1 MLERIEMRIT
11 VNIYAYLRCY
21 GTAPDPSI
29 WQKEW
34 DLPEG
39 ASVSDVLGKLKLP
52 KEVRLTVLLNGSS
65 VDKNAL
71 LKEGD
76 IIHVLPQMS
85 GG

>member
-11 VNIYAYLRCY
+11 VNIYAYLRY
-21 GTAPDPSI
+21 YLTAPDKSI

-52 KEVRLTVLLNGSS
+52 KEVRLTVLLNSSS
-65 VDKNAL
+65 VDKNAP

-76 IIHVLPQMS
+76 TIHVLPQMS

>member
-1 MLERIEMRIT
+1 MRIT
-11 VNIYAYLRCY
+11 VNIYAYLRY
-21 GTAPDPSI
+21 YLPAPDKSI

-39 ASVSDVLGKLKLP
+39 ANVGAVLGKLKLP
-52 KEVRLTVLLNGSS
+52 KEVRVTVLLNSSS
-65 VDKNAL
+65 VDKNAT